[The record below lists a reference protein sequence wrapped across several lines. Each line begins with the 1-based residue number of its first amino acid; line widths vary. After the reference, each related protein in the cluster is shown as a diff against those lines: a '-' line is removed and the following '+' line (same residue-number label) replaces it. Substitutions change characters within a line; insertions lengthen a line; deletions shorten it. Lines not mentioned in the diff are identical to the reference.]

1 MEYNNYKPSGG
12 GKTAG
17 ESEVIKMYTLM
28 RCNRVKIEH
37 EIVLDLYDHKTEKGV
52 ELHYNLYSKKLAAIL
67 IDLLPKLT
75 FKTLDLNSWDILIQQ
90 FITHDWE

>member
-1 MEYNNYKPSGG
+1 
-12 GKTAG
+12 
-17 ESEVIKMYTLM
+17 MYTLM
-28 RCNRVKIEH
+28 RSNIDFSKRELF
-37 EIVLDLYDHKTEKGV
+37 LDLYDHKTEKGV